1 METGGA
7 EANSS
12 CFVILK
18 RMQKR
23 LDPAY
28 NALRVMIARGVNL
41 KEKQTAA
48 KRFCGIP
55 EE

>member
-1 METGGA
+1 
-7 EANSS
+7 
-12 CFVILK
+12 
-18 RMQKR
+18 MQKQP
-23 LDPAY
+23 DPAY
-28 NALRVMIARGVNL
+28 NTPRVMIARGVNL